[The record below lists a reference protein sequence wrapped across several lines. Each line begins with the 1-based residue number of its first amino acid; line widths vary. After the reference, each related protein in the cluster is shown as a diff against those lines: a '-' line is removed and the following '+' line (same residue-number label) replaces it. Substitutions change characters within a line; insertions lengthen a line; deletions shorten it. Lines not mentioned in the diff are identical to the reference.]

1 MPENYVFQYVLKYG
15 IGYWNCLFSEYNS
28 RRIYK
33 IIHVHMLSRSIT
45 NFNVSFLTKKTHV
58 FTSECDN
65 LRLAQS
71 LEFNPQF
78 LSLK

>member
-1 MPENYVFQYVLKYG
+1 MTSFEEIWNYFKLR
-15 IGYWNCLFSEYNS
+15 NCWLNS
-28 RRIYK
+28 KLCAKRK
-33 IIHVHMLSRSIT
+33 LSHSDVNTIS

-71 LEFNPQF
+71 LEFNQQF